1 MEQEYMEQE
10 YMDKQDSEVPH
21 SDRVSVLDNKD
32 LDNLGYRAKPDL

>member
-1 MEQEYMEQE
+1 MEQEFMEQE
-10 YMDKQDSEVPH
+10 YMDKQDSED